1 MNNEYI
7 QLFEAALNNYPQ
19 TTSPTIQ
26 QQRIEEVGY
35 RVISEAMLKLDKL
48 KEPLPVSEITI
59 TEKARDILAN
69 NATRIPGV
77 HLLECSK
84 LTQTEH
90 INNLSA
96 SGDRILDIKL
106 IDQGTLGIKV
116 LIIHTKLTH
125 VELMEKASEIAER
138 ELNREYQRDANHY
151 TARLEQIKE
160 LKTHVMKSY
169 NSLKGGFKAQI
180 DALMS

>member
-7 QLFEAALNNYPQ
+7 QLFEAALDNYPQ

-26 QQRIEEVGY
+26 QQRVEEEGY
-35 RVISEAMLKLDKL
+35 RVINQAMLDLSSL

-59 TEKARDILAN
+59 AEKARNILAN
-69 NATRIPGV
+69 NATRIEGV
-77 HLLECSK
+77 QLLECSRI
-84 LTQTEH
+84 TQAEH

-96 SGDRILDIKL
+96 SGDRILDIKFVEQL
-106 IDQGTLGIKV
+106 NLGIKV
-116 LIIHTKLTH
+116 LITHTQLTH

-138 ELNREYQRDANHY
+138 ELNREYQRDTNHY
-151 TARLEQIKE
+151 TARLEQVKM
-160 LKTHVMKSY
+160 LKTHVMKTY
-169 NSLKGGFKAQI
+169 NALKGGFKAQI